1 MESYRGESAAMERI
15 ACSEAASNCTEKV
28 KELAL
33 EVLHVDG
40 PVKMWALMG
49 PSGELLRLPSP
60 ALITTAFLI

>member
-1 MESYRGESAAMERI
+1 M
-15 ACSEAASNCTEKV
+15 EKV

-60 ALITTAFLI
+60 ALITTAFLIEPDGHKCLYISI